1 MKKITTLS
9 LLLFFCFIGL
19 SQCPTEYIGLL
30 SQEEVDNFSTNYP
43 NCTELTHNIKVNG
56 EFNSIDNL
64 NGLSLIT
71 SAQDIYIINTDLS
84 SFEGLHNLETIASL
98 RLWANHNIQNLEGL
112 SSLENAGNFEFFV
125 NNNLSSLQGIDNL
138 QSLNDI
144 SFFSNTNLEDIS
156 QLSFLTSLDQVT
168 IGGNALTSL
177 IGLQN
182 LENVNDNLSISG
194 EGIQNFDGLT
204 NLQSI
209 GGSLYLQNNPEIQN
223 ISAFDNIESLTDLY
237 IVNLPNLENFWG
249 LHNLKTVS
257 GTLRIGFNPEI
268 TSLSFFKKIVSVGYL
283 DIYEN
288 ENLETLQGIESLQYI
303 EERLF
308 IDSNPNLTTV
318 KALDYMEFPSGINEV
333 AIINN
338 ISLQICDTDFICSIL
353 DDTNVSKGFFNNA
366 EGCNTIE
373 EVEDSCAL
381 TFLDLFSPIV
391 IFPNPVSDSF
401 TISMDENMKLI
412 NLQIYSAL
420 GVLIYETNKSNVSL
434 NSFKSGIYSVKINT
448 DKGVFDRK
456 IIKE

>member
-1 MKKITTLS
+1 MS
-9 LLLFFCFIGL
+9 
-19 SQCPTEYIGLL
+19 S
-30 SQEEVDNFSTNYP
+30 
-43 NCTELTHNIKVNG
+43 
-56 EFNSIDNL
+56 L
-64 NGLSLIT
+64 NGIESL
-71 SAQDIYIINTDLS
+71 Q
-84 SFEGLHNLETIASL
+84 
-98 RLWANHNIQNLEGL
+98 
-112 SSLENAGNFEFFV
+112 SLEN
-125 NNNLSSLQGIDNL
+125 
-138 QSLNDI
+138 I
-144 SFFSNTNLEDIS
+144 SFFYNTSLDDIS
-156 QLSFLTSLDQVT
+156 QLSFLTSLDEVT

-182 LENVNDNLSISG
+182 LENVNNNLSISG
-194 EGIQNFDGLT
+194 EGLQNFDDLT

-223 ISAFDNIESLTDLY
+223 ISAFNKIESLTDLY

-268 TSLSFFKKIVSVGYL
+268 TSLSFIKNIISVGYL

-308 IDSNPNLTTV
+308 IDSNPNLTII

-333 AIINN
+333 VIINN

-366 EGCNTIE
+366 EGCNSIE
-373 EVEDSCAL
+373 ELEDSCAL

-412 NLQIYSAL
+412 NSQIYTAL
-420 GVLIYETNKSNVSL
+420 GELIFETKNSDISLSSL
-434 NSFKSGIYSVKINT
+434 NTGIYRVKIIT

-456 IIKE
+456 VIKE